1 MGGKIAC
8 RDPINQRCTP
18 FIQDRIMAIGEQIEL
33 AVRQRGMETLA
44 VDQRHLRRPE
54 LEVAIAAL
62 LPEGDAV

>member
-1 MGGKIAC
+1 MRGTIAC
-8 RDPINQRCTP
+8 HDPINERRTP